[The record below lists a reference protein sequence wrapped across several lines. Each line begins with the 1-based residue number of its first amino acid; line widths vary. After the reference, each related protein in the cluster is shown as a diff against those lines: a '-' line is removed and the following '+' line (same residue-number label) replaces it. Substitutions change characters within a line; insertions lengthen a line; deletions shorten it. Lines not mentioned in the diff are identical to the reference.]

1 MVPFSVTT
9 VPIVLYISYLGCTKL
24 YYLIFLRLKLVNLL
38 LCIKM
43 CYNMTLGFSV
53 KDSNMSL
60 LLLYKCNKY
69 VNMRTCTVCPF
80 LLLLMKYAE
89 EGAARLHSPNFIII
103 ISIIL

>member
-1 MVPFSVTT
+1 
-9 VPIVLYISYLGCTKL
+9 
-24 YYLIFLRLKLVNLL
+24 
-38 LCIKM
+38 M

-80 LLLLMKYAE
+80 LLLMKYAE
-89 EGAARLHSPNFIII
+89 VGAARLQSPNFIII
-103 ISIIL
+103 ISSCKFLFY